1 LDNFDALNNVRVVL
15 SHTTHPGNIGA
26 AARAMKTMGL
36 SRLYLINPR
45 YFPDAQATAMA
56 AGADDVLANAVVCTS
71 LDDALQGVVLVA
83 GMSARVRDI
92 SQEVLAPREAM
103 PLLMQQTRQPVAL
116 LFGTEMSG
124 LTNEELARCQLMVR
138 IPVNPDY
145 TSLNLAAAV
154 QLVSYELRLAAGQ
167 GDCGAPEVTPA
178 SAEHVEGYFR
188 QLEATLTEIE
198 FLNGK
203 HPTKLMHKLR
213 RLYARARLESE
224 EINILRGI
232 LTLTTQYHGKLKQE
246 FKENVQSD

>member
-1 LDNFDALNNVRVVL
+1 
-15 SHTTHPGNIGA
+15 
-26 AARAMKTMGL
+26 
-36 SRLYLINPR
+36 
-45 YFPDAQATAMA
+45 
-56 AGADDVLANAVVCTS
+56 

-103 PLLMQQTRQPVAL
+103 PLLMQQTRQSVAL